1 MSHEAEHLT
10 NGELHAWL
18 DGALEQLGGVRA
30 GEVREHLRACAACRE
45 ALVGEERVRTHAAEV
60 LALAVPSV
68 AEAPPFEL
76 IVERARGRDE
86 APPVRRAS
94 RLARL
99 GWAASVVIALGA
111 GWTARELGL
120 HARMGEPAATRS
132 DPGSGAEGVAAAGDM
147 ANVAERDAPSGGRLD
162 ERGAIA
168 EERVAEAPAVRN
180 AADVAANEAAN
191 VGAPGIGERPAPAR
205 MEQPAAR
212 AGVAASEQRQA
223 SAPSGGRAEES
234 AVPLDQLLVGPVAVA
249 VASGPE
255 FALGETPGLRTP
267 LVPATTS
274 APSARAAS
282 SLEPGRATQVRAE
295 EAGFTGTPAR
305 RAILTRRARTGSSL
319 ALSSAAPTSAP
330 QPFAGSADVG
340 TSMRAGDV
348 DVTAADP
355 DEALDLT
362 VPGLDV
368 LRVEWSA
375 VAPRQPGLRVLQR
388 LESGDTLEI
397 RFVRFPIGD
406 TDTDPLA
413 ILTST
418 PLRAGWSQVVRVHG
432 DGWLVARARLARE
445 DLEALVARA
454 GARR

>member
-10 NGELHAWL
+10 DGELHAWL

-45 ALVGEERVRTHAAEV
+45 ALVAEESVRAHAAEV
-60 LALAVPSV
+60 LALAVPSA

-76 IVERARGRDE
+76 LVERARGRDP
-86 APPVRRAS
+86 APPA

-111 GWTARELGL
+111 GWTASELGL
-120 HARMGEPAATRS
+120 RPRIGEPAATQR
-132 DPGSGAEGVAAAGDM
+132 DPGSSAAEVSTAGDV
-147 ANVAERDAPSGGRLD
+147 AGVAERDALSGGPLD
-162 ERGAIA
+162 ERSATA
-168 EERVAEAPAVRN
+168 EERVAEAPALRD
-180 AADVAANEAAN
+180 AAGA
-191 VGAPGIGERPAPAR
+191 GAPGSGERLAPAR
-205 MEQPAAR
+205 TEQLAAP
-212 AGVAASEQRQA
+212 AGVATLEERQA
-223 SAPSGGRAEES
+223 PRLSVGRADEP
-234 AVPLDQLLVGPVAVA
+234 AVSLDQLLVEPAAVA
-249 VASGPE
+249 LGSQL
-255 FALGETPGLRTP
+255 ALGEALGLKTP
-267 LVPATTS
+267 LVPAATRTAS
-274 APSARAAS
+274 AGAAS
-282 SLEPGRATQVRAE
+282 SPEPGRTPQVRVE
-295 EAGFTGTPAR
+295 SGFTGAPAR
-305 RAILTRRARTGSSL
+305 RTILTRRPRTASSL

-330 QPFAGSADVG
+330 QAFIGSADAG
-340 TSMRAGDV
+340 TRTRAGDV
-348 DVTAADP
+348 DVAAADP

-362 VPGLDV
+362 VPGLEV
-368 LRVEWSA
+368 LRVEWSE

-397 RFVRFPIGD
+397 RFVRFPVGD

-418 PLRAGWSQVVRVHG
+418 PLRAGWSQVVRVRG